1 MKDPN
6 LIWPFTGISAVGGF
20 FAFVFLF
27 CYWNLDKTM
36 AKEDAER
43 ETARQSKITE
53 IDKAEIQSLVRVISK

>member
-43 ETARQSKITE
+43 ETARRSIPSTL
-53 IDKAEIQSLVRVISK
+53 INYLIFYY